1 MNAINSDKRFPT
13 YNLTRILF
21 KEGSVTTTTR
31 ADVQAR
37 QGWRSWLGGFFFSS
51 IGLKWLMAL
60 TGIGL
65 LLYVAAHLFGNMK
78 VFLGTDDTGAY
89 FIDLYSESLWH
100 LGGHLV
106 PQGFIVT
113 MLRIGLAAV
122 FIIHIY
128 AATELTRRNYNA
140 RGRGR
145 YDHKRNNEAVNYAS
159 RTMRWGGVIIALFL
173 VFHLADLTIGA
184 ANPDFVHGAVYKNT
198 VASLSRPVVAIFYL
212 VAQAALGLHIY
223 HGAWSLWQSLGSA
236 NAKYNVFRRAFA
248 AVFAAV
254 IFLGNTL
261 IVLAIWTGNVS

>member
-1 MNAINSDKRFPT
+1 
-13 YNLTRILF
+13 
-21 KEGSVTTTTR
+21 
-31 ADVQAR
+31 
-37 QGWRSWLGGFFFSS
+37 
-51 IGLKWLMAL
+51 MAL

-128 AATELTRRNYNA
+128 AAAELTRRNYKA

-159 RTMRWGGVIIALFL
+159 RTMLYGGWIILLFL
-173 VFHLADLTIGA
+173 LYHLADLTFGI
-184 ANPDFVHGAVYKNT
+184 ANPEFHHGSVYENMI
-198 VASLSRPVVAIFYL
+198 ASLSRWPVALLYMVANI
-212 VAQAALGLHIY
+212 AL
-223 HGAWSLWQSLGSA
+223 
-236 NAKYNVFRRAFA
+236 AFS
-248 AVFAAV
+248 FA
-254 IFLGNTL
+254 
-261 IVLAIWTGNVS
+261 